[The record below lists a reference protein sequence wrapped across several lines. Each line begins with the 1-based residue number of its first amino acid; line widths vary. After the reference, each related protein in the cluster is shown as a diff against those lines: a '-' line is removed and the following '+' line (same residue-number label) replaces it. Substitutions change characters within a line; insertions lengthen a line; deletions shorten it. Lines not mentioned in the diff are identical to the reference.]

1 MMGKFVK
8 GMRGKT
14 RVRTSAFDGVFEWS
28 PTAQPD
34 WEGRFTRAQAA
45 VDSAVLRY
53 SAPYVPFETGTL
65 NGSGVLGTKIGSGE
79 VIWNA
84 PYARFLYYGNVMVGV
99 NSGSPWAKKGERKK
113 VTERELEYHGGGKRG
128 KLWFER
134 MKVDHKQDILDEARG
149 AMRK

>member
-1 MMGKFVK
+1 MGKYVK
-8 GMRGKT
+8 GMSGKT
-14 RVRTSAFDGVFEWS
+14 RIKTSAFDGVFEWK
-28 PTAQPD
+28 PTAEPD
-34 WEGRFTRAQAA
+34 WEGRFARAQAA

-134 MKVDHKQDILDEARG
+134 MKADHKQDIINEARG